1 MFVDRIRILPETGQI
16 ENSQKESLILEMKH
30 LGFPEKRQFRPDWLV
45 NRDPYIGLS

>member
-30 LGFPEKRQFRPDWLV
+30 LGFPEKRQFRPEPLLA
-45 NRDPYIGLS
+45 G